1 MTTTTGATDVAV
13 ITPPP
18 PRRPTL
24 RLNPSLRWPVGLLVA
39 AVVIFTFYYL
49 DTYFRADIP
58 NGLHDFVQRWLP
70 LLSVNEALIYVMAA
84 LGLNVVVGY
93 AGLLD
98 LGYVAFWAI
107 GGYTV
112 GWLMSQFMATPFP
125 HINIRFF
132 GSEYTRVN
140 HIGGIHI
147 AVWVVLIAAALLCAL
162 AGVIIG
168 APTLR
173 LRSDYLALVTLG
185 FGEIIYELF
194 YNGDDVFGK
203 NISNGTQGINPTD
216 SVRFFGFDDTGKL
229 TWKDLGPFDVL
240 PKFLIFLVLTALL
253 MWASLRIRE
262 GRLGRA
268 WLAIREDELAASAM
282 GVPLMRTKLSAY
294 ALGAVGGAIAGV
306 AFAVHVSG
314 VFPDRF
320 RFDISITLL
329 AMVVLGGMG
338 NVWGVTVGAL
348 ALAWTNSTFLRNV
361 QDDLDASGS
370 ASTVGVVLL
379 LLGVAALVIGGLL
392 LLQRKTVGLLLAFI
406 GVLVGVIGLVL
417 WTKGA
422 STSFE
427 FLIFGSVLVMMM
439 LFRREG
445 LIPEARTRLVL
456 REPGRTEAEALGA
469 DMEDVA
475 PDLEALPDEQI
486 HAGGTVPPAEGRD
499 GTQA

>member
-1 MTTTTGATDVAV
+1 MTRSLSVADVAAV
-13 ITPPP
+13 TPPS
-18 PRRPTL
+18 RRQFIK
-24 RLNPSLRWPVGLLVA
+24 PSMRWPVGLLA
-39 AVVIFTFYYL
+39 GAVVIFLYYYL
-49 DTYFRADIP
+49 DTYFRGSIP
-58 NGLHDFVQRWLP
+58 VGVHDFTHQWLP
-70 LLSVNEALIYVMAA
+70 LLAVNEALVYVMAA

-98 LGYVAFWAI
+98 LGFVAFWAI
-107 GGYTV
+107 GGYTA
-112 GWLMSQFMATPFP
+112 GWLMSQFMAGPFP
-125 HINIRFF
+125 GINLRFF
-132 GSEYTRVN
+132 GSEFTRVN
-140 HIGGIHI
+140 NIGGIHVTLWI
-147 AVWVVLIAAALLCAL
+147 VLIAAAGLCAL
-162 AGVIIG
+162 FGVIIG

-185 FGEIIYELF
+185 FGEIIYEIF
-194 YNGDDVFGK
+194 YNGDNIFGK

-216 SVRFFGFDDTGKL
+216 GVRFFGFDDTGKL

-240 PKFLIFLVLTALL
+240 PKFLIFVLLAALL

-294 ALGAVGGAIAGV
+294 ALGAVAGGVAGV

-338 NVWGVTVGAL
+338 NVWGVTIGAL
-348 ALAWTNSTFLRNV
+348 LLAWTNSTALPNA
-361 QDDLDASGS
+361 QQELEANGS
-370 ASTVGVVLL
+370 AHSVGVALMVAGLAAIVVGVVLM
-379 LLGVAALVIGGLL
+379 
-392 LLQRKTVGLLLAFI
+392 LQRKTVGLFLTFV
-406 GVLVGVIGLVL
+406 GVLVSIIALVL
-417 WTKGA
+417 LTRGP
-422 STSFE
+422 STSFQ

-475 PDLEALPDEQI
+475 PDLEALPDEQV
-486 HAGGTVPPAEGRD
+486 HAGGTVPAARAQD
-499 GTQA
+499 GTQL